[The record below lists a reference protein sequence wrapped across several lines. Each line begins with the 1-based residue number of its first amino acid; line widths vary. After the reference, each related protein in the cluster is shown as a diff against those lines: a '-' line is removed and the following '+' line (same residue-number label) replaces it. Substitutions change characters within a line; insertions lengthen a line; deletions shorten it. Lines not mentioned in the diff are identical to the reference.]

1 MRYII
6 LFFLINYSIMDEKTN
21 IEHFNHYLKLFVQ
34 NIMTTFSEYE
44 EVLGEYYK
52 PLLDNDRCN
61 DDKYVKRFM
70 RKMKDYKNE
79 IANKDNSIFNDT
91 LCVLKN
97 VDFKILW
104 ESEELSESNK
114 TKIWEYLQTLFV
126 LGDTIV
132 STSNKVK
139 ELLENLNEGTSN
151 PVQDEAIKKM
161 MENLN
166 NVEEG
171 SQGPFNEEF
180 LKNSSIGQLAS
191 ELSEEFN
198 PQEFLG
204 NLDENANPADLM
216 KNFMSGE
223 NSMNF
228 MNLFE
233 KIGSKIKN
241 KVESGEFNHENLLQD
256 AQNMMGNLQ
265 NSGLGDLM
273 GNLAEV
279 APVALNPTQERL
291 RRKLEQRKK

>member
-1 MRYII
+1 ME
-6 LFFLINYSIMDEKTN
+6 SIMDEKTN

-34 NIMTTFSEYE
+34 NIMTTFSEYT
-44 EVLGEYYK
+44 EVLETYYT
-52 PLLDNDRCN
+52 PLLENDKCN

-70 RKMKDYKNE
+70 IKMKDYKNE
-79 IANKDNSIFNDT
+79 IANKEESIFNESI
-91 LCVLKN
+91 CVLKN
-97 VDFKILW
+97 VDFNVLW
-104 ESEELSESNK
+104 QSEELSQTNK
-114 TKIWEYLQTLFV
+114 NKIWEYLQTLFV

-132 STSNKVK
+132 STSNQVK
-139 ELLENLNEGTSN
+139 ELLENLNEGEAS
-151 PVQDEAIKKM
+151 QDDAIKKM

-171 SQGPFNEEF
+171 TSGPFNEEF
-180 LKNSSIGQLAS
+180 LKNSSIGKLAA

-204 NLDENANPADLM
+204 NIDENANPADLM

-233 KIGSKIKN
+233 KIGSTIKT
-241 KVESGEFNHENLLQD
+241 KVDSGEFNHENLLQD

-273 GNLAEV
+273 GNLQNSGLGDIMGSLAEGGSV
-279 APVALNPTQERL
+279 AMNPTQEKL

>member
-1 MRYII
+1 
-6 LFFLINYSIMDEKTN
+6 MDEKTN

-44 EVLGEYYK
+44 EVLGNYYK
-52 PLLDNDRCN
+52 PILDKDKCN

-79 IANKDNSIFNDT
+79 IANKDNSIFNET

-97 VDFKILW
+97 VDFKVLW
-104 ESEELSESNK
+104 ESEELSESNRN
-114 TKIWEYLQTLFV
+114 KIWEYLQTLFV

-139 ELLENLNEGTSN
+139 ELLENLNDGSSN
-151 PVQDEAIKKM
+151 AAQDEAIKKM
-161 MENLN
+161 IENLN
-166 NVEEG
+166 NVEDG
-171 SQGPFNEEF
+171 NQGPFNEEF

-216 KNFMSGE
+216 KNFMSGD

-291 RRKLEQRKK
+291 RSKLQQRKK

>member
-1 MRYII
+1 
-6 LFFLINYSIMDEKTN
+6 MDEKTN

-44 EVLGEYYK
+44 EVLGNYYK
-52 PLLDNDRCN
+52 PILDNDKCN

-79 IANKDNSIFNDT
+79 IANKDNSIFKET
-91 LCVLKN
+91 VCVLKN
-97 VDFKILW
+97 VDFKVLW
-104 ESEELSESNK
+104 ESEELSESNRN
-114 TKIWEYLQTLFV
+114 KIWEYLQTLFV

-139 ELLENLNEGTSN
+139 ELLENLNDGSSN
-151 PVQDEAIKKM
+151 AAQDEAIKKM
-161 MENLN
+161 IENLN
-166 NVEEG
+166 NVEDG
-171 SQGPFNEEF
+171 NQGPFNEEF

-216 KNFMSGE
+216 KNFMSGD

-265 NSGLGDLM
+265 YSGLGDLM

-291 RRKLEQRKK
+291 RSKLQQRKK

>member
-1 MRYII
+1 
-6 LFFLINYSIMDEKTN
+6 MDEKTN

-44 EVLGEYYK
+44 EVLGNYYK
-52 PLLDNDRCN
+52 PILDNDKCN

-79 IANKDNSIFNDT
+79 IANKDNSIFKET
-91 LCVLKN
+91 VCVLKN
-97 VDFKILW
+97 VDFKVLW
-104 ESEELSESNK
+104 ESEELSESNRN
-114 TKIWEYLQTLFV
+114 KIWEYLQTLFV

-139 ELLENLNEGTSN
+139 ELLENLNDGSSN
-151 PVQDEAIKKM
+151 AAQDEAIKKM
-161 MENLN
+161 IENLN
-166 NVEEG
+166 NVEDG
-171 SQGPFNEEF
+171 NQGPFNEEF

-216 KNFMSGE
+216 KNFMSGD

-291 RRKLEQRKK
+291 RSKLQQRKK

>member
-1 MRYII
+1 
-6 LFFLINYSIMDEKTN
+6 MDEKTN

-44 EVLGEYYK
+44 EVLSEYYK

-79 IANKDNSIFNDT
+79 IANKDDSIFNET

-97 VDFKILW
+97 VDFKMLW
-104 ESEELSESNK
+104 ESEELSESNRN
-114 TKIWEYLQTLFV
+114 KIWEYLQTLFV

-151 PVQDEAIKKM
+151 PDQDEAIKKM
-161 MENLN
+161 IENLN

-171 SQGPFNEEF
+171 AQGPFNEEF

-273 GNLAEV
+273 SNLTEV

>member
-1 MRYII
+1 MRYNFF
-6 LFFLINYSIMDEKTN
+6 FFLINYSIMDEKTN

-34 NIMTTFSEYE
+34 NIMATFSEYHD
-44 EVLGEYYK
+44 VLETYYK
-52 PLLDNDRCN
+52 ALLENDKCN

-70 RKMKDYKNE
+70 IKMKDYKNQ
-79 IANKDNSIFNDT
+79 IANKDDSIFNET

-97 VDFKILW
+97 VDFNVLW
-104 ESEELSESNK
+104 QSEELSQTNK
-114 TKIWEYLQTLFV
+114 NKIWEYLQTLFV

-139 ELLENLNEGTSN
+139 ELLENLNEGDSS
-151 PVQDEAIKKM
+151 QDDAIKKM

-171 SQGPFNEEF
+171 ATGPFNEDF
-180 LKNSSIGQLAS
+180 LKNSSIGKLAS
-191 ELSEEFN
+191 ELSAEFN

-204 NLDENANPADLM
+204 NLDENSNPADLM
-216 KNFMSGE
+216 KNFMSGD

-233 KIGSKIKN
+233 KIGSTIKN
-241 KVESGEFNHENLLQD
+241 KVDSGEFNHENLLQD

-273 GNLAEV
+273 GSLAEV
-279 APVALNPTQERL
+279 APVALNPTQEKL
-291 RRKLEQRKK
+291 RRKLEERKK